1 MTLFNITGDDTLTLF
16 DRVFNDLSQDDVS
29 AITFPND
36 LVKVKTGKNQ
46 NTIFAKDETGN
57 NGTLVLRVMRGSSDD
72 QFLQTRMTESEQDFA
87 STILANGEF
96 VKRLGD
102 GQGNVI
108 RDVYT
113 LQGGMITKRVE
124 AKENTSGDTG
134 QAESVYTLT
143 FALAKRSVQ

>member
-1 MTLFNITGDDTLTLF
+1 MPLFNITGDDTLTLY

-29 AITFPND
+29 AIAFPND

-57 NGTLVLRVMRGSSDD
+57 NGNLTLRVMRGSSDD
-72 QFLQTRMTESEQDFA
+72 QFLQTKMTAAEQDFA

-124 AKENTSGDTG
+124 AKENTSGDTT
-134 QAESVYTLT
+134 QAEAVYTLT